1 MGRALANPS
10 AAFDGFRKR
19 QHGAVTHRRS
29 FNGDVSRWVS
39 QELYPSFCNGP
50 RFVNPFLRH
59 AIAGVALLYG
69 VGAKGRHLMGF
80 EEDRPTNLQSRGVCH
95 GMGNGLT

>member
-1 MGRALANPS
+1 L
-10 AAFDGFRKR
+10 
-19 QHGAVTHRRS
+19 
-29 FNGDVSRWVS
+29 
-39 QELYPSFCNGP
+39 
-50 RFVNPFLRH
+50 VNPFLRH
-59 AIAGVALLYG
+59 PIAGVALLYG